1 MSITWQ
7 TGATHRLQT
16 QKSGGSAT
24 MLLSESEE
32 DHLIDQSLLEGDEE
46 VSCSLLKN
54 CDSFIIIHFNLYNLV
69 NNFL

>member
-7 TGATHRLQT
+7 TGTAHRLQT

-46 VSCSLLKN
+46 VT
-54 CDSFIIIHFNLYNLV
+54 Y
-69 NNFL
+69 FLF